1 MLQLFAPIVLATMVS
16 ARRRARRRRPL
27 RHRRSWWSVS
37 SRPGSPSE
45 ADRHRLIQVHGVP
58 QIIAANAAVA
68 SDPNPDPGV
77 RSDVIYEIQRRLVP
91 YLSYMRRALL
101 LPSLD
106 AGQRATL
113 SELLDRSERKCAE
126 FEASLRQAWVDSGL
140 IMHGAPPSPALP

>member
-1 MLQLFAPIVLATMVS
+1 M
-16 ARRRARRRRPL
+16 
-27 RHRRSWWSVS
+27 
-37 SRPGSPSE
+37 
-45 ADRHRLIQVHGVP
+45 P
-58 QIIAANAAVA
+58 QIIAANTAVA

-140 IMHGAPPSPALP
+140 IMHGAPPKPGLTLKEQNDVIAGIVAARKKANREWYLVAEGVLSLEQREALKRQTQPDARPESTSLR